1 MKSIARAGPSGIRPA
16 LAPSAS
22 PTPSTTPAC
31 ASIFRVG
38 FVADVAGLRS
48 SVDAAAWRGAKQACG
63 EAPCAPA
70 DLALPT
76 RPSEYR
82 RVLQS
87 YAGHDLVI
95 AGSFL
100 LT

>member
-1 MKSIARAGPSGIRPA
+1 M
-16 LAPSAS
+16 
-22 PTPSTTPAC
+22 
-31 ASIFRVG
+31 G

-48 SVDAAAWRGAKQACG
+48 SVDAAAWRGVNQAVS
-63 EAPCAPA
+63 EAVCAAA

-87 YAGHDLVI
+87 YAGHNLVI
-95 AGSFL
+95 AGSFGTADAVHIDADL
-100 LT
+100 KGADCNLVAFTGRVTLTKQ